1 MDLWVFGFGTSGI
14 LLLLLLLLRRLLVLL
29 LLGFGIGCCLRLL
42 TCYPKAKD

>member
-1 MDLWVFGFGTSGI
+1 MDYWVFGFGTSVM
-14 LLLLLLLLRRLLVLL
+14 LLLLLL